1 MKTMILKQFGLW
13 LSLAGLSFS
22 CGRPAPTPRTLN
34 LHQSWSLSTGTDIAG
49 YKVSSGLGDISLA
62 LGGDSVRMPFDGKV
76 EPTDTDCVI
85 VSSADVPAYLFRLCG
100 LNQPKLGER
109 LQGNII
115 GRASH
120 LVFAMLRRE
129 PDGTWAVVEPSPKF
143 IEQLLAREPGET

>member
-1 MKTMILKQFGLW
+1 MFKQFGLW
-13 LSLAGLSFS
+13 LSLAGLSLS

-34 LHQSWSLSTGTDIAG
+34 LHQSWSLSIGTEIAG

-62 LGGDSVRMPFDGKV
+62 LSGDSVHMPFNGKV

-100 LNQPKLGER
+100 LNQAQLGEQS
-109 LQGNII
+109 QGQII
-115 GRASH
+115 GRANH

-129 PDGTWAVVEPSPKF
+129 PDGTWAVVEPSPRF
-143 IEQLLAREPGET
+143 IEQLLVRETVGT